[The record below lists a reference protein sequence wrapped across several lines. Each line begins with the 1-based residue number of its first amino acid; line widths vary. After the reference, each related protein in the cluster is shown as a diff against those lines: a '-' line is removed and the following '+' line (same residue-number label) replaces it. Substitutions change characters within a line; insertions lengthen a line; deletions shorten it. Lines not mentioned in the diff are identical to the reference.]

1 MTSILTPQKHDKG
14 GPGKRDEVEVE
25 LGLPEKGEQ
34 VVDEVDEFK
43 VP

>member
-1 MTSILTPQKHDKG
+1 MTSILTPQKHDKDG
-14 GPGKRDEVEVE
+14 CGKRDKVEVK
-25 LGLPEKGEQ
+25 LGLPEEGEQ